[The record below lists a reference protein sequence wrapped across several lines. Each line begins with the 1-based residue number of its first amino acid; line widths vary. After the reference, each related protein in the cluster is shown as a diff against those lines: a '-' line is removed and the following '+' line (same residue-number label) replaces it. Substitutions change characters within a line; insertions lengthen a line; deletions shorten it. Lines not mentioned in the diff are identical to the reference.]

1 MMSPFNAIIEY
12 DAGDI
17 TKAIF
22 DSVSIDEKYYP
33 ENPVKTSID
42 FKDKIIVEIESKQ
55 ISHIRANLNATLRL
69 IQASHDSINSVKI

>member
-1 MMSPFNAIIEY
+1 MLQFNAIIEY
-12 DAGDI
+12 DAGDK

-33 ENPVKTSID
+33 ENPFKTSVS
-42 FKDKIIVEIESKQ
+42 FKDKIMIEIESKQ

-69 IQASHDSINSVKI
+69 IQISHDSINSVKI

>member
-1 MMSPFNAIIEY
+1 MLPFSVNIEY
-12 DAGDI
+12 DAGDK

-33 ENPVKTSID
+33 ENPVKTSVSFQDTIR
-42 FKDKIIVEIESKQ
+42 INIESNQ

-69 IQASHDSINSVKI
+69 IQTSHDSINSVKI

>member
-1 MMSPFNAIIEY
+1 MMSLFNAIIEY
-12 DAGDI
+12 DAGDK

-33 ENPVKTSID
+33 ENPVKTRIN
-42 FKDKIIVEIESKQ
+42 FKDKIVVEIESKQ
-55 ISHIRANLNATLRL
+55 ISHIRAILNATLRL

>member
-1 MMSPFNAIIEY
+1 MMLPFNAVIEY

-33 ENPVKTSID
+33 ENPVKTSIN
-42 FKDKIIVEIESKQ
+42 FKDEIVVEIESKQ

>member
-1 MMSPFNAIIEY
+1 MMLPFNAVIEY

-33 ENPVKTSID
+33 ENPVKTSIN
-42 FKDKIIVEIESKQ
+42 FKDKIVVEIESKQ

-69 IQASHDSINSVKI
+69 IQISHDSINSVKI

>member
-1 MMSPFNAIIEY
+1 MMSLFNAIIEY
-12 DAGDI
+12 DAGDK

-33 ENPVKTSID
+33 ENPVKTSIN
-42 FKDKIIVEIESKQ
+42 FKDKIVVEIESKQ
-55 ISHIRANLNATLRL
+55 ISHIRANLHATLRL

>member
-1 MMSPFNAIIEY
+1 MLPFNAVIEY
-12 DAGDI
+12 DAGDK

-33 ENPVKTSID
+33 ENPVKTSVS
-42 FKDKIIVEIESKQ
+42 FKDKIRIEIESKQ

-69 IQASHDSINSVKI
+69 IQTSHDSINSVKI

>member
-1 MMSPFNAIIEY
+1 MSPFNAIIEY
-12 DAGDI
+12 DAGDK

-33 ENPVKTSID
+33 ENPVKTRIN
-42 FKDKIIVEIESKQ
+42 FKDKIVVEIESKQ
-55 ISHIRANLNATLRL
+55 ISHIRASLNATLRL

>member
-1 MMSPFNAIIEY
+1 MMSLFNAIIEY
-12 DAGDI
+12 DAGDK

-33 ENPVKTSID
+33 ENPVKTSIN
-42 FKDKIIVEIESKQ
+42 FKDEIVVEIESKQ